1 MKRDG
6 WHAWAYSLRRNSNSL
21 CYLGLYEHLCWIFP
35 CSLSRNW
42 VVVLSSTSKAGSM
55 IQSRTHPRWMHT
67 YACNFWVIPTLASF
81 QKIQSQC
88 SAVDLSLVLWS
99 NWEWLGQRSAHIW
112 KWGVSADANLMDS
125 MRHNDK
131 DNHFCMWWLMSVQGR
146 ITNQGRSTSA
156 LRQDTSFIES
166 YPAYVDE
173 VVSKWSWSLCDELDV
188 GQKYS
193 GTNGKQWS
201 RCLEATNGQCRCRR
215 EPLCLCHDSGERW
228 IDRQGIDKLG
238 QQWNW
243 PMLRFHEEH
252 EVGLVK
258 MRIKPSGARKMSDH
272 VSMLMPRGYVHSLW
286 SLNFQIWSKPEIS
299 AKSSPFSLA
308 HITRSLV
315 WKTTFHFW
323 TLLLWG

>member
-112 KWGVSADANLMDS
+112 KWGVSADANLS
-125 MRHNDK
+125 LSSEIR
-131 DNHFCMWWLMSVQGR
+131 SRVR
-146 ITNQGRSTSA
+146 IS
-156 LRQDTSFIES
+156 
-166 YPAYVDE
+166 
-173 VVSKWSWSLCDELDV
+173 
-188 GQKYS
+188 
-193 GTNGKQWS
+193 
-201 RCLEATNGQCRCRR
+201 CRR
-215 EPLCLCHDSGERW
+215 EFNLCIRTLPSTRMLDHKNMYHCLCKVQLTHCRGCD
-228 IDRQGIDKLG
+228 
-238 QQWNW
+238 
-243 PMLRFHEEH
+243 
-252 EVGLVK
+252 LVQ
-258 MRIKPSGARKMSDH
+258 RAD
-272 VSMLMPRGYVHSLW
+272 V
-286 SLNFQIWSKPEIS
+286 E
-299 AKSSPFSLA
+299 
-308 HITRSLV
+308 
-315 WKTTFHFW
+315 
-323 TLLLWG
+323 TLLRLSSNESKHYNVRQLGYRRKTVKTHTHCFENILLNLPAYPPLLLRDWP